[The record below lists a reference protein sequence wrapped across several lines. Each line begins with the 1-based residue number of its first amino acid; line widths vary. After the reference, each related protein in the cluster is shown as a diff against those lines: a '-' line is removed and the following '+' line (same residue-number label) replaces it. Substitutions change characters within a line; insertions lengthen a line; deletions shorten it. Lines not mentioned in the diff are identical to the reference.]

1 MTLLFATDRP
11 GVYLAEG
18 STPNTYHVLQNVGTP
33 FAYCDCPAAAHGRD
47 CKHLI
52 AALELTL
59 EDLDMNQETALA
71 VAPAPAQPSGLS
83 VRKDASARAGYLRE
97 QAALVTEGFR
107 ELLPI
112 AQAMVDANLV
122 PSGMNIPATAIVMLK
137 AIELGIP
144 PVSAF
149 EFLYAVDNKV
159 KLQGQMVAAL
169 VARSG
174 RGRIEVETSPMQA
187 IATGYREGWKPY
199 RVVFTIEDLK
209 KISAKRNNAS
219 HDVYPM
225 DHMRW
230 KSVARVGRVMFADVL
245 SGMDVVV
252 EGYGTIDSEVDA
264 EYGDAGVGTIVT
276 VEQDGRPA
284 NVDADGVI
292 HDEPVAA
299 PPTTLALLKLA
310 LSEQN
315 VKPSTVA
322 NFLRVEADGWEP
334 LEAAVEM
341 WRGQHSMPPDAL
353 VRQAAMWLRAQPK
366 DEPDEAPGLP
376 LDAA

>member
-1 MTLLFATDRP
+1 MRIAATDLP

-18 STPNTYHVLQNVGTP
+18 STPNTYHVVQNVGTP
-33 FAYCDCPAAAHGRD
+33 FAFCDCPAAAHGRD

-59 EDLDMNQETALA
+59 EDLDMTETTALA
-71 VAPAPAQPSGLS
+71 VAPVPAQPTGLS

-112 AQAMVDANLV
+112 AQAMHDAALV
-122 PSGMNIPATAIVMLK
+122 PRDMNVPAVAIVMLK

-149 EFLYAVDNKV
+149 EFLYAVDAKV

-187 IATGYREGWKPY
+187 VATGYREGWKPY
-199 RVVFTIEDLK
+199 RVVFTIEDLQ
-209 KISAKRNNAS
+209 KIKRNNPS
-219 HDVYPM
+219 HDAYPM

-230 KSVARVGRVMFADVL
+230 KAIARVGRVMFADVL
-245 SGMDVVV
+245 SGMDVAV
-252 EGYGTIDSEVDA
+252 EGFGTIDSEVDA

-299 PPTTLALLKLA
+299 PSTLALLKLA

-322 NFLRVEADGWEP
+322 NFLRVDADGWEP
-334 LEAAVEM
+334 LEAAVEA

-353 VRQAAMWLRAQPK
+353 VRQAAMWLRAQPTK
-366 DEPDEAPGLP
+366 DESDTAPGLP